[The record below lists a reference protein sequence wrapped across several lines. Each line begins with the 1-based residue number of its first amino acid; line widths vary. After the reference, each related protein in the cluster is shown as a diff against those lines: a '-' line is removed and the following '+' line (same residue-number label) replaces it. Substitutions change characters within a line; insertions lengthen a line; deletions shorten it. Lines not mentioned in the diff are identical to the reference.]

1 MIRSKFVQLAGV
13 NQFTDLGTVT
23 DQWISDLET
32 TFDLSSKMKARL
44 AVCIAN
50 LVEDSIDRTNQ
61 YFH

>member
-1 MIRSKFVQLAGV
+1 MIRSKFVQFAGV
-13 NQFTDLGTVT
+13 TLLTVLSEVA
-23 DQWISDLET
+23 DRWISDLET

-44 AVCIAN
+44 AICIAN